1 MTVSTP
7 RRPGPGLDLS
17 EIELDALLKR
27 LHLANLRR
35 VYHDAIT
42 RAEASS
48 GPTATS
54 SPRSSPEKSRIASKR
69 VFGDSRAGPV
79 SRI

>member
-1 MTVSTP
+1 MTAPTP
-7 RRPGPGLDLS
+7 RCPGPGLDLS

-42 RAEASS
+42 RAEEEQWSARRQLHLPI
-48 GPTATS
+48 GDNDTS
-54 SPRSSPEKSRIASKR
+54 PFLRGADR
-69 VFGDSRAGPV
+69 
-79 SRI
+79 